1 MKSDKNNRKPGK
13 GKKQKLYYNKN
24 SNKNKKYRSKKKYN
38 KGAPVKRNK
47 RNFLNSSKS
56 LNFEVTIDGDRYSSD
71 HSTEK
76 VEIINYGHDD
86 STGQFEK
93 LPLEKIENYQ
103 FPQSYTDADPWGD
116 DLYTNYRS
124 KFRPEGKTK
133 LDLWTLLVWGIPRK
147 VSWFPQC
154 DIIYEKGDSLMV
166 DTEKGVF
173 MGKALQRSEYKTW
186 SQKKLPRKFLRRAT
200 EEDHKIEKKHRKLER
215 EADLFARKK
224 IEKYGLDMKLFHVH
238 MLHTADKLLFYFT
251 ADHRV
256 DFRKLVRTLASR
268 FSVRIEMRQMGV
280 RDDSK
285 VCGGIGVCGRSLC
298 CACHMHK
305 FVPVSIRMAKKQN
318 LVLNPQNVSGQCG
331 RLKCCLS
338 YEYEFYKKY
347 SRNYPR
353 EGKNINTPKGRGKV
367 IESNILKEII
377 RVRLKDGD
385 KETITFTVDEYQ
397 DFRAKNQNEKKSYS
411 KNNSNKKSKRKSTKN
426 HKNKN

>member
-1 MKSDKNNRKPGK
+1 MKSDKNNRNSCKD
-13 GKKQKLYYNKN
+13 KQKK
-24 SNKNKKYRSKKKYN
+24 SCHSRSSDKKKKHGSQKKYN
-38 KGAPVKRNK
+38 KSAPVKRNK

-56 LNFEVTIDGDRYSSD
+56 LNFEVTIDGNRYSSE

-76 VEIINYGHDD
+76 VEIVNYGHDD

-93 LPLEKIENYQ
+93 LPLEKIESYQ
-103 FPQSYTDADPWGD
+103 FPKSYTDVDPWGD
-116 DLYTNYRS
+116 DLYSNYHS
-124 KFRPEGKTK
+124 KTRPEGKTR
-133 LDLWTLLVWGIPRK
+133 LDIWTLLVWGIPRK

-154 DIIYEKGDSLMV
+154 DTVYEKGDKIIV
-166 DTEKGVF
+166 DTEKGIF
-173 MGKALQRSEYKTW
+173 IGSALQRSEYKTW
-186 SQKKLPRKFLRRAT
+186 SQKKLPRKFLRPAT
-200 EEDHKIEKKHRKLER
+200 DKDIEIEKKHRILER
-215 EADLFARKK
+215 EADLFARQK
-224 IEKYGLDMKLFHVH
+224 IEKYGLEMKLFHVH

-251 ADHRV
+251 SDHRV

-298 CACHMHK
+298 CACHLHK

-338 YEYEFYKKY
+338 YEYEFYKKH

-353 EGKNINTPKGRGKV
+353 EGKSINTPKGRGRV

-377 RVRLKDGD
+377 KVRLKDGD

-397 DFRAKNQNEKKSYS
+397 DFRSKNQKEKKSDP
-411 KNNSNKKSKRKSTKN
+411 KNKTNKKPNNNNNNNNRS
-426 HKNKN
+426 